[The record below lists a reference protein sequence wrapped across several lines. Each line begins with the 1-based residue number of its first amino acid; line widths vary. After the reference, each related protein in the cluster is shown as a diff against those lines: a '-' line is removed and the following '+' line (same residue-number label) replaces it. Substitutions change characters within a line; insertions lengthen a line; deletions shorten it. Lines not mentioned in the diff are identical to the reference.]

1 MATRKGQNRI
11 IKVGAVQMISERY
24 NPEANIVKALSFCER
39 ASRKNV
45 QYLCFPECAVT
56 GFDWI
61 KDPGGPRKIHTE
73 PVPGPTVRR
82 FEDKSKLTGLYII
95 MGIVEKEGRDLYNT
109 AFLVGPEEGYMGK
122 YRKVFSEKVFKD
134 GSEAHVFDTRFAR
147 IGIFICRD
155 MRSPEL
161 SRLLVLKGA
170 EILFQPTAY
179 FHSDGIDI
187 RRRYIGKCC
196 SQRARSMENGVH
208 VVAANIGRPE
218 YVNNSRII
226 VPQTQGPEKVLARAT
241 RKEQL
246 LTADIKLGEK
256 KKSPVD
262 RLRRAPWL
270 YRELGQKFLELTE

>member
-1 MATRKGQNRI
+1 MPARKGRI
-11 IKVGAVQMISERY
+11 RKIRVGAAQMISERY
-24 NPEANIVKALSFCER
+24 NPEANIVKALSFCDR
-39 ASRKNV
+39 AAGKRV

-61 KDPGGPRKIHTE
+61 QDPEGTRKIHTE

-82 FEDKSKLTGLYII
+82 FEDKSRQTGMYVI
-95 MGIVEKEGRDLYNT
+95 MGIVEKEVRGLYNT

-122 YRKVFSEKVFKD
+122 YRKVFSEKVFED
-134 GSEAHVFDTRFAR
+134 GGEACVFETRFAR

-179 FHSDGIDI
+179 YHSDGIDI

-196 SQRARSMENGVH
+196 SQRARAMENGVH
-208 VVAANIGRPE
+208 VVTANFGRPE

-226 VPQTQGPEKVLARAT
+226 APQIQGPEEVLARAT
-241 RKEQL
+241 GKEQL
-246 LTADIKLGEK
+246 ITADVELG
-256 KKSPVD
+256 D
-262 RLRRAPWL
+262 RKNNPLNELRRAPWL
-270 YRELGQKFLELTE
+270 YRELGRKFLELAE